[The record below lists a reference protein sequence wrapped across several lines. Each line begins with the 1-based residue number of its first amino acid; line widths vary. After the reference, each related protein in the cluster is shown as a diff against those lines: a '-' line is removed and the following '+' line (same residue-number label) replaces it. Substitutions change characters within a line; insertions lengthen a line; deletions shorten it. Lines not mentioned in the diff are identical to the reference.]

1 MEHGTEMVLKC
12 CWNAEMI
19 RFLMFFINTFQDVFQ
34 DVGMD
39 GMEKTDELSYDAS
52 WSIFWLS
59 LS

>member
-1 MEHGTEMVLKC
+1 
-12 CWNAEMI
+12 
-19 RFLMFFINTFQDVFQ
+19 
-34 DVGMD
+34 MD